1 MRTAWNVALL
11 LTIHSD
17 ALVLPVRSIAAG
29 EVITT
34 LDLRRRRDG

>member
-1 MRTAWNVALL
+1 MPTAWNVALL